1 MPPLS
6 RRELIR
12 TGVAGGTLLALAA
25 CARSSAPSAF
35 DDSAYSYRA
44 LSPADREL
52 IAALGAAMLANA
64 LPRGAANGQALV
76 QVVRGVDVAMTGL
89 TPHVVAELHQLFG
102 LLEFAPTRAI
112 AAGIWSAWSHA
123 SRRDVARFLTRW
135 RFSGVALYR
144 SGYQALHQLVMA
156 AWYGNARSWNAIGYP
171 GPPAIS

>member
-1 MPPLS
+1 MPPVT

-25 CARSSAPSAF
+25 CARSTAPSAF
-35 DDSAYSYRA
+35 DDPAYPYRA

-52 IAALGAAMLANA
+52 IAAVGAAMLGSA
-64 LPRGAANGQALV
+64 LPRGAANRQALV

-89 TPHVVAELHQLFG
+89 TPHVVTELHQLFG
-102 LLEFAPTRAI
+102 LLEFAPTRAV
-112 AAGIWSAWSHA
+112 AAGIWSAWSLA
-123 SRRDVARFLTRW
+123 SPRDVVRFLTRW

-156 AWYGNARSWNAIGYP
+156 AWYGNSASWNAIGYP
-171 GPPAIS
+171 GPPAVS